1 MKSTMQ
7 DVQLT
12 IGSVM
17 RHVTTV
23 HGDTEVVTATAD
35 GTRRRTYAE
44 VGRRAARLAHALRG
58 LGIDGDQRVAT
69 FMWNNVEHLEAY
81 LAVPS
86 MGAVLH
92 TLNIRLF
99 PEQLVYI
106 ANHAEDR
113 VVIVDDSLV
122 PLLAK
127 AAAEARTVTHVIVAG
142 PDAARRGPRPLRA
155 PARRCCSTRT
165 CSPAEPETFDWPE
178 IDERDAAAMC
188 YTSGTTGNPKG
199 VVYSHRSA
207 WLHSLAVST
216 GNAPAL
222 DCHDRVLPI
231 VPMFHANAWGLA
243 YAALMAGASLCM
255 PDRWLQAEPLVRFI
269 QASRP
274 TVSGAVPTVW
284 NDVLAYLDA
293 HEDVRLDSLRLI
305 LCGGSAVPVTLQKAL
320 QERHGLYIRQA
331 WGMTETSP
339 VASAGLVPVGRRGGG
354 RSGRTAAPR
363 ADAVRRRGPDRRRR
377 RRLAPV
383 GRESVGELEVRG
395 TVGHRRLLHPDDADS
410 EGVDQ
415 KFHDG
420 WLRTGDVG
428 HLDPLGYITL
438 SDRAKDV
445 IKSGGEW
452 ISSVDLE
459 NALMGHPD
467 VVEAA
472 VVGIPDEK
480 WQERPLATVVVREG
494 ATVDARA
501 APRPPRPVVR
511 EVAAAR
517 RVDVHRPGPAHLGR
531 QVRQE
536 GRPAGLRRGPVR
548 RTPGDRLRSTVP
560 DHPPAVS
567 EDRFLPPQPIRAHR
581 HRATTGAGTSPAPHE
596 APGTAGSGGLA
607 RRRFRRCAAPWR
619 VG

>member
-7 DVQLT
+7 DAQLT
-12 IGSVM
+12 IGSVLE
-17 RHVTTV
+17 HGTTV
-23 HGDTEVVTATAD
+23 HADSEVVTATAD
-35 GTRRRTYAE
+35 GTRDRSYAE
-44 VGRRAARLAHALRG
+44 VGRRTAQLAHGLRG
-58 LGIDGDQRVAT
+58 LGVDADQRVAT

-113 VVIVDDSLV
+113 IVIVDDSLV

-127 AAAEARTVTHVIVAG
+127 QLPLLETVTHVLVAG
-142 PDAARRGPRPLRA
+142 PDAATADLEALRA
-155 PARRCCSTRT
+155 SGKEVLLYEDVLTGQ
-165 CSPAEPETFDWPE
+165 PETFDWPDV
-178 IDERDAAAMC
+178 DEHDAAAMC

-207 WLHSLAVST
+207 WLHSQAVST
-216 GNAPAL
+216 GNVAGL
-222 DCHDRVLPI
+222 DFHDRVLPI

-243 YAALMAGASLCM
+243 YAALMTGASLCM
-255 PDRWLQAEPLVRFI
+255 PDRWLQAEPMVRFI

-284 NDVLAYLDA
+284 NDVLSYLDG
-293 HEDVRLDSLRLI
+293 HEGVRLDSLRLI
-305 LCGGSAVPVTLQKAL
+305 LCGGSAVPVSLQRGL
-320 QERHGLYIRQA
+320 QERHGLYVRQA

-339 VASAGLVPVGRRGGG
+339 VASAGLVPIGVEGEDEWPYRGSQGRLLCGVEG
-354 RSGRTAAPR
+354 RIVADDGAELPWDGR
-363 ADAVRRRGPDRRRR
+363 
-377 RRLAPV
+377 
-383 GRESVGELEVRG
+383 SVGELEVRG
-395 TVGHRRLLHPDDADS
+395 PWVTGGYYNSDDP
-410 EGVDQ
+410 EVNER
-415 KFHDG
+415 FHEG

-428 HLDPLGYITL
+428 TLDPLGYIGL

-459 NALMGHPD
+459 NALMAHPD

-494 ATVDARA
+494 ATVTPEQLREHLAASFAKWQLPDAWA
-501 APRPPRPVVR
+501 FVEQVPRTSVGKFDKKVVR
-511 EVAAAR
+511 QGFAEGRYDVR
-517 RVDVHRPGPAHLGR
+517 RV
-531 QVRQE
+531 
-536 GRPAGLRRGPVR
+536 AG
-548 RTPGDRLRSTVP
+548 D
-560 DHPPAVS
+560 
-567 EDRFLPPQPIRAHR
+567 
-581 HRATTGAGTSPAPHE
+581 
-596 APGTAGSGGLA
+596 
-607 RRRFRRCAAPWR
+607 
-619 VG
+619 

>member
-1 MKSTMQ
+1 LKSTMQ
-7 DVQLT
+7 DAQLT
-12 IGSVM
+12 IGSIM
-17 RHVTTV
+17 RHGTSV
-23 HGDTEVVTATAD
+23 HSDAEVVTATAD
-35 GTRRRTYAE
+35 GTRTRSYTD
-44 VGRRAARLAHALRG
+44 VGRRAAQLAHGLRG
-58 LGIDGDQRVAT
+58 LGIDSDQRVAT
-69 FMWNNVEHLEAY
+69 FMWNNAEHLEAY

-127 AAAEARTVTHVIVAG
+127 ELPKLETVTHVLVSG
-142 PDAARRGPRPLRA
+142 PDAADADLEALRESGKEVLLYEDVLSG
-155 PARRCCSTRT
+155 R
-165 CSPAEPETFDWPE
+165 PETFDWPE

-199 VVYSHRSA
+199 VVYSHRSV
-207 WLHSLAVST
+207 WLHSQAVST
-216 GNAPAL
+216 GNVSGV
-222 DCHDRVLPI
+222 DCHDRILPI

-243 YAALMAGASLCM
+243 YSALMTGASLCM
-255 PDRWLQAEPLVRFI
+255 PDRWLQAEPMVRFI

-284 NDVLAYLDA
+284 NDVLLYLDE
-293 HEDVRLDSLRLI
+293 HPDVKLDSLRFI
-305 LCGGSAVPVTLQKAL
+305 LCGGSAVPVSLQQAL
-320 QERHGLYIRQA
+320 QERHGIYVRQA

-339 VASAGLVPVGRRGGG
+339 VASAGTVPIGVEGDDVWKYRGSQGRVMCGVEARIVGDDG
-354 RSGRTAAPR
+354 TTLPR
-363 ADAVRRRGPDRRRR
+363 DGV
-377 RRLAPV
+377 
-383 GRESVGELEVRG
+383 SVGELEVRG
-395 TVGHRRLLHPDDADS
+395 PWVTARYYEPDDRGDEAGS
-410 EGVDQ
+410 ETGNETGKEAGED
-415 KFHDG
+415 KFHEG

-428 HLDPLGYITL
+428 TLDPLGYIAL

-494 ATVDARA
+494 ASVTPEQLREHLSQSFAKWQLPDAWTFVDHV
-501 APRPPRPVVR
+501 PRTSVGKFDKKVVR
-511 EVAAAR
+511 KGFAEGRYDVR
-517 RVDVHRPGPAHLGR
+517 RVDG
-531 QVRQE
+531 
-536 GRPAGLRRGPVR
+536 
-548 RTPGDRLRSTVP
+548 
-560 DHPPAVS
+560 
-567 EDRFLPPQPIRAHR
+567 
-581 HRATTGAGTSPAPHE
+581 
-596 APGTAGSGGLA
+596 
-607 RRRFRRCAAPWR
+607 
-619 VG
+619 

>member
-7 DVQLT
+7 DAQLT

-17 RHVTTV
+17 KHGTTV
-23 HGDTEVVTATAD
+23 HGDSEVVTATAD
-35 GTRRRTYAE
+35 GTRTLSYADL
-44 VGRRAARLAHALRG
+44 GRRASRLAHGLRSV
-58 LGIDGDQRVAT
+58 GITGDQRVAT
-69 FMWNNVEHLEAY
+69 FMWNNAEHLEAY
-81 LAVPS
+81 LAIPS

-122 PLLAK
+122 PLFAQELPQL
-127 AAAEARTVTHVIVAG
+127 TSVTHVLVSG
-142 PDAARRGPRPLRA
+142 PDAAAADLDALRA
-155 PARRCCSTRT
+155 SGKEVLLYEDLLADQ
-165 CSPAEPETFDWPE
+165 PEEFDWPE
-178 IDERDAAAMC
+178 VDERDAAAMC

-199 VVYSHRSA
+199 VVYGHRSA

-216 GNAPAL
+216 GNAAGL
-222 DCHDRVLPI
+222 DFHDRVLPI

-243 YAALMAGASLCM
+243 YAAVMTGASLCM

-284 NDVLAYLDA
+284 NDVLAFLDG
-293 HEDVRLDSLRLI
+293 HDGVRLDSLRLI
-305 LCGGSAVPVTLQKAL
+305 LCGGSAVPVSLQRGL

-339 VASAGLVPVGRRGGG
+339 VASAGLVPIGIEGEAEWSYRASQGRLLCGVEGRIVGDEGTPLPWDG
-354 RSGRTAAPR
+354 
-363 ADAVRRRGPDRRRR
+363 
-377 RRLAPV
+377 
-383 GRESVGELEVRG
+383 ESVGELEVRG
-395 TVGHRRLLHPDDADS
+395 PWVTGGYYNPGDTLSEDAD
-410 EGVDQ
+410 E

-428 HLDPLGYITL
+428 TLDPLGYIRL

-480 WQERPLATVVVREG
+480 WQERPLATVVLREG
-494 ATVDARA
+494 ATTTPEDLRTYLGRSFAKWQLPDAWA
-501 APRPPRPVVR
+501 FTDQVPRTSVGKFDKKVVR
-511 EVAAAR
+511 RGFAEGQY
-517 RVDVHRPGPAHLGR
+517 DVHR
-531 QVRQE
+531 V
-536 GRPAGLRRGPVR
+536 
-548 RTPGDRLRSTVP
+548 
-560 DHPPAVS
+560 
-567 EDRFLPPQPIRAHR
+567 
-581 HRATTGAGTSPAPHE
+581 
-596 APGTAGSGGLA
+596 GG
-607 RRRFRRCAAPWR
+607 
-619 VG
+619 